1 MNHSNAFNSIVVEL
15 GSETENINPFLEPK
29 EAGYRGIYRNHNA
42 SSNERMSF
50 ENMGIPPHLPGFH
63 VEVDLKNRKVTV
75 YDPLTRPKHAELRK
89 AFEHYLSNPPRGV
102 ARRSYQPLADEVIC
116 DCESVSLFRW
126 LRALWI
132 LIDAGHA
139 QLREGKIP
147 AAVIERVKKDRKQ
160 DAEAKWGSQEPAPE
174 LI

>member
-63 VEVDLKNRKVTV
+63 IEVDLKNRKVTV

-89 AFEHYLSNPPRGV
+89 AFEHYLSNPPRGI
-102 ARRSYQPLADEVIC
+102 ARRSVSAAGRRGDLRLRKRLVVPLV
-116 DCESVSLFRW
+116 
-126 LRALWI
+126 
-132 LIDAGHA
+132 AG
-139 QLREGKIP
+139 
-147 AAVIERVKKDRKQ
+147 AVDPDRRRPRPTPRRQ
-160 DAEAKWGSQEPAPE
+160 DSRRGD
-174 LI
+174 